1 MPGSPGIAQTWAV
14 EETRAPAANAPAWLT
29 TLGVS
34 AWLVVGIF
42 VVILGA
48 IWLLALTS
56 TITEPLIF
64 GAVIGAV
71 GGVLVDRMEDHRV
84 PRAIGSALVM
94 LGLAL
99 VGAAVVALVLG
110 GITSQASDVDRYTSQ
125 AVDKVQNWLNDDLG
139 VTSAQDAAKDV
150 KKAVPDVGKTLLN
163 GIAHTIEGMKSLLVF
178 LGFTAFTSFF
188 LLKDSPVM
196 GRWIRRHMG
205 VPAATAE
212 TVTGDLVH
220 ALRSYFVGLTIVGA
234 FNATVIFL
242 GALLLDVPLP
252 GTIALVTFVASYVP
266 FIGAWTAGFFAFAL
280 ALASQGTTTAFAM
293 ALIVFLAN
301 GPAQQVVQPIAMGA
315 SLGLNP
321 LVVFVVTIAGGCLF
335 GMVGLILAAPLVS
348 AGVHIK
354 QDLAAAT
361 AARAPVP
368 P

>member
-1 MPGSPGIAQTWAV
+1 M
-14 EETRAPAANAPAWLT
+14 AAWM
-29 TLGVS
+29 
-34 AWLVVGIF
+34 VVGIF
-42 VVILGA
+42 LVVIGV
-48 IWLLALTS
+48 IFLLAETA
-56 TITEPLIF
+56 TITMPLIF
-64 GAVIGAV
+64 GAVIAAV
-71 GGVLVDRMEDHRV
+71 GGIIVDRLEDHRV
-84 PRAIGSALVM
+84 PRGA
-94 LGLAL
+94 
-99 VGAAVVALVLG
+99 GAALTMLLLVLLAVMVVALVLG
-110 GITSQASDVDRYTSQ
+110 GLKSQSSDIDGLTSK
-125 AVDKVQNWLNDDLG
+125 AVDKVAGWANDLG
-139 VTSAQDAAKDV
+139 ITSADDAAKDV
-150 KKAVPDVGKTLLN
+150 KQSVPDIGKTLLN